1 MILTG
6 LSLINIKCQAKYYN
20 YVYGKEFKS
29 VLSLLV
35 KLLYIHFKSPDP
47 ISVLCT
53 QVLVHSHSD
62 ESA

>member
-1 MILTG
+1 MSVTG
-6 LSLINIKCQAKYYN
+6 LHLINIKYQAKYYN

-35 KLLYIHFKSPDP
+35 KLLYRRFKSPDP

-53 QVLVHSHSD
+53 QVLAHSHSD
-62 ESA
+62 ESV